1 MEAARPGWARDNLS
15 GADISGPLSLDL
27 ALSEASVALKGLTG
41 DAVAGRA
48 NCFLMP
54 EIVAGN
60 SLYKAFVY
68 LGGGC
73 AAGIVVGGSIPVL
86 LTSRADPPEARLASI
101 ALAAIAR

>member
-1 MEAARPGWARDNLS
+1 
-15 GADISGPLSLDL
+15 
-27 ALSEASVALKGLTG
+27 
-41 DAVAGRA
+41 
-48 NCFLMP
+48 MP

-60 SLYKAFVY
+60 ILYKAFVY

-101 ALAAIAR
+101 ALYAVAN